1 MKPYQ
6 RAIASGLLVL
16 LGLTI
21 IGLVLTNRPVS
32 QPASTS
38 AYRAASF
45 WRLARA
51 SQEQF
56 ETARKLAARAVT
68 REEQWYAR
76 EVLRIADNE
85 VDLAFVTAFEEAA
98 QHPAPLTA
106 EARALSDRVK
116 EAQAQVDADQAQIAQ
131 RKRALAEAK
140 EIQKDTLKQQLEVM
154 QAQLDLDQD
163 ELDDARQDLIRS
175 GGDPQS
181 IIQRMKQ
188 RYEAQEQANG
198 GLQNLVPSGAQD
210 SPEATQ
216 ARNIVAQ
223 FRAWYSLRGK
233 DQQLQLAERDA
244 RYQVSILNKT
254 HENLDQEAS
263 RQKDQRS
270 TPVPELSNTPPQ
282 GGKPAGSQTSGEAA
296 KISSLKRRANDRKRM
311 SVYDKRI
318 EDEQQLADTYNK
330 WSTLVQDRERQH
342 LNKLLFCVLWILIIA
357 LLTLMADFWVS
368 RSFSKLAADR
378 KQLHTLHSVG
388 NFAAQAGGAVLILLV
403 IFGPPNQFAAVLA
416 LAGAGL
422 TVALKD
428 FIVGF
433 IGWFVLMGRHG
444 IRPGDWVEI
453 NGVTGEVLEIGPL
466 HTVLLE
472 TGSWSDAG
480 HPTGRKVTFVNSFAV
495 EGSYFN
501 FSTSGQWMWDEIQ
514 VDIPAGTDPFPVA
527 EAMKQ
532 IVAAETQKNA
542 QLARDEWHKVA
553 PGSAP
558 QAFGAEPVMIVRPAG
573 SGATVVIRFITRANE
588 RHDVRSRI
596 YRAVIAL
603 LRQKDIPQPAPER
616 TPS

>member
-6 RAIASGLLVL
+6 RAIAFGLLVL

-32 QPASTS
+32 QPANTS
-38 AYRAASF
+38 PYRGASF

-56 ETARKLAARAVT
+56 EMARKLAAHAVT

-98 QHPAPLTA
+98 QNSAPLTP

-116 EAQAQVDADQAQIAQ
+116 EAQAQVDSDQTQIAHQ
-131 RKRALAEAK
+131 KQALAEAK
-140 EIQKDTLKQQLEVM
+140 EIQKDKLQQQLEVA

-210 SPEATQ
+210 SPEGTQ

-223 FRAWYSLRGK
+223 FRAWYSLRAK
-233 DQQLQLAERDA
+233 EQQLELAEGDA

-254 HENLDQEAS
+254 HENLDQEAG
-263 RQKDQRS
+263 RQKDQES
-270 TPVPELSNTPPQ
+270 TPVPEISTPPPPS
-282 GGKPAGSQTSGEAA
+282 GAPARSQTNRESA
-296 KISSLKRRANDRKRM
+296 KISSLKKRATDRKRM

-330 WSTLVQDRERQH
+330 WSTLVQDRKRQH
-342 LNKLLFCVLWILIIA
+342 LNQLLFCVLWILIIA
-357 LLTLMADFWVS
+357 LLTLVADFWVS
-368 RSFSKLAADR
+368 RSFSKLATDR
-378 KQLHTLHSVG
+378 KQLHTLHSVA
-388 NFAAQAGGAVLILLV
+388 NFAAQASGVVLILLV

-501 FSTSGQWMWDEIQ
+501 FSTSGQWMWDEIK
-514 VDIPAGTDPFPVA
+514 VDIPVGNDPFPVA

-532 IVAAETQKNA
+532 IVAMETQKNA

-558 QAFGAEPVMIVRPAG
+558 KAFGAEPVMSVRPAG
-573 SGATVVIRFITRANE
+573 SGAAVVIRFITRANE

-596 YRAVIAL
+596 YRAVITL